1 MKKTIGMTKRILLP
15 FSALLFTGGYSGIA
29 LGACY
34 FTSGSSEQRWNFTLP
49 NITVQRDAPAG
60 TVLAEQRLPQRPTSL
75 TVGCTGPSN
84 YRNGEFRFN
93 TVSAY
98 GNGVYDTN
106 VMGIG
111 IRISSYTYNSDTP
124 GHLPYSGSMAPP
136 ATIWLGNSVRVQ
148 LVKTLS
154 NDVGTGVIAAGTA
167 SRAYIGSPKLYYNT
181 VSINRITV
189 NRAACTVTTTSI
201 PVTLGN
207 KTSADF
213 AGVGSTSSDVP
224 FTIPLNCIAGTR
236 VNVTL
241 DGTPDASGSPGVL
254 ALSPSST
261 DAVANGVGV
270 QVLYKSAPVT
280 FGKLIKIGSASGGNY
295 TIPFIGRYYQTADK
309 MTGGLANATATFTM
323 TYN

>member
-1 MKKTIGMTKRILLP
+1 MKTTADITKRMILP
-15 FSALLFTGGYSGIA
+15 FSVLLFTSGYSGIT

-75 TVGCTGPSN
+75 SVGCTSTSS
-84 YRNGEFRFN
+84 YLNGEFRFN

-98 GNGVYDTN
+98 GNGVYNTN

-111 IRISSYTYNSDTP
+111 IRISSYSYDSDRP
-124 GHLPYSGSMAPP
+124 GHLPYSGNISPP

-148 LVKTLS
+148 LVKTVS

-167 SRAYIGSPKLYYNT
+167 SRSYIGSPKLYYET
-181 VSINRITV
+181 ISINRITV

-201 PVTLGN
+201 PVSLGN

-213 AGVGSTSSDVP
+213 AGVGSTTTDVP

-241 DGTPDASGSPGVL
+241 EGSLDPSAAPGVL

-270 QVLYKSAPVT
+270 QVLYKSTPVT
-280 FGKLIKIGSASGGNY
+280 FGKIINIGAVSGGNY
-295 TIPFIGRYYQTADK
+295 GIAFIGRYYQTADK